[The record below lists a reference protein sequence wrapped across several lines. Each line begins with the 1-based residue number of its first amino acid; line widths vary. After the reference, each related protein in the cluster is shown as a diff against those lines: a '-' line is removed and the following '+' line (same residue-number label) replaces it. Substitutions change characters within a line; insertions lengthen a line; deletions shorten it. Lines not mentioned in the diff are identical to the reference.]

1 MGLCLGLYIDRC
13 LTGLR
18 QRLPAHPTYGLLRA
32 ACTGTEKRGEKCRAL
47 VKCLIMNASAHC
59 IRKIALFSGR
69 VQGVGFRQTTVELAG
84 AYKIGGTVRNLS
96 DGSVEVILEATP
108 DEIEKLLQDIEKRF
122 AGFITSMTLQTHP
135 VQGLL
140 PGVRIIW

>member
-1 MGLCLGLYIDRC
+1 MPCAGKI
-13 LTGLR
+13 LT
-18 QRLPAHPTYGLLRA
+18 
-32 ACTGTEKRGEKCRAL
+32 
-47 VKCLIMNASAHC
+47 MNVSAHE

-84 AYKIGGTVRNLS
+84 AYKICGTVRNLS
-96 DGSVEVILEATP
+96 DGSVELILEAAP
-108 DEIEKLLQDIEKRF
+108 EQMEKILHDIEKRF
-122 AGFITSMTLQTHP
+122 AGFITSITLQTQP